1 MYRILY
7 ILRHTL
13 LVLKETK
20 KIAIITV
27 LSLLVGMVALGSTY
41 IIGTKLFQ
49 SSLSLKEKVRI
60 VVFFKQNLNSTDLD
74 STISTISAIDG
85 VKHVT
90 VTTPDQAKEEFTK
103 IFPQYKG
110 ILDSLNKN
118 PLPYSAT
125 VELSDISLG
134 RRISDIIKD
143 LQTVDVVVFS
153 EDTANKIND
162 LIKVVY
168 LIFVSVMLA
177 VLAEF
182 IFTVQNTTT
191 LLLDYR
197 RNDIRV
203 LRLIG
208 ADAIFT
214 FLPFILIVVVLNL
227 LSWWISYYLLDKV
240 NALSSG
246 IVQSIIPYATVSS
259 NINFSLTLFYI
270 LAFSVFSSLIGS
282 LISIS
287 RFRNV
292 K

>member
-1 MYRILY
+1 
-7 ILRHTL
+7 
-13 LVLKETK
+13 VLKETK

-125 VELSDISLG
+125 VELSDITLG

>member
-49 SSLSLKEKVRI
+49 GSLSLKEKVRI

-125 VELSDISLG
+125 VELSDITLG

-246 IVQSIIPYATVSS
+246 IVQSIIPYATVSN

-270 LAFSVFSSLIGS
+270 LVFSVFSSLIGS

>member
-1 MYRILY
+1 
-7 ILRHTL
+7 
-13 LVLKETK
+13 VLKETK

>member
-246 IVQSIIPYATVSS
+246 IVQSIIPYATVSN

>member
-1 MYRILY
+1 
-7 ILRHTL
+7 
-13 LVLKETK
+13 VLKETK

-110 ILDSLNKN
+110 ILNKN

-125 VELSDISLG
+125 VELSDITLG

-246 IVQSIIPYATVSS
+246 IVQSIIPYATVSN